1 MLIFS
6 GKERQNNNSAIMMF
20 INRQESLIS
29 SMLRI
34 FVVVAVLLPWAVVD
48 GAFIDMDTPLD
59 KRTTKSLVD
68 KSVYHLVC
76 VVDLIFL

>member
-6 GKERQNNNSAIMMF
+6 GKERQNNNSAIMIF

-76 VVDLIFL
+76 VIDLIF

>member
-1 MLIFS
+1 
-6 GKERQNNNSAIMMF
+6 MMF
-20 INRQESLIS
+20 INRQESLIF

-34 FVVVAVLLPWAVVD
+34 FAAVAVLLPWAVVD

-59 KRTTKSLVD
+59 RRTTKSLVD

-76 VVDLIFL
+76 VIDLIFS

>member
-1 MLIFS
+1 
-6 GKERQNNNSAIMMF
+6 MMF
-20 INRQESLIS
+20 INRQESLIF

-34 FVVVAVLLPWAVVD
+34 FVAVAVLLPWAVVD

-59 KRTTKSLVD
+59 RRTTKSLVD

-76 VVDLIFL
+76 VIDLIFS

>member
-6 GKERQNNNSAIMMF
+6 GKERQNKNSAIMMF
-20 INRQESLIS
+20 ITRQESLIS
-29 SMLRI
+29 SMMRI
-34 FVVVAVLLPWAVVD
+34 FIVATVLFPWASVD

-76 VVDLIFL
+76 LLISFFL